1 MNAAIIIV
9 IAWFLASLGAI
20 ALLSRAWSDLRKAKI
35 RAIQLEIEIGGM
47 KSAVRD
53 LELELGC
60 AKWMIRDAL
69 DTARVWLPELPEA
82 ALAAHS
88 FESGACEYCGA
99 AEHPSSHAG
108 ESVDDIEF

>member
-20 ALLSRAWSDLRKAKI
+20 ALLSRAWSDLHKAKI

-53 LELELGC
+53 LALELGC
-60 AKWMIRDAL
+60 AAKDHGYRPTFWAEGRIDDAR
-69 DTARVWLPELPEA
+69 ASAVK
-82 ALAAHS
+82 HS
-88 FESGACEYCGA
+88 
-99 AEHPSSHAG
+99 
-108 ESVDDIEF
+108 